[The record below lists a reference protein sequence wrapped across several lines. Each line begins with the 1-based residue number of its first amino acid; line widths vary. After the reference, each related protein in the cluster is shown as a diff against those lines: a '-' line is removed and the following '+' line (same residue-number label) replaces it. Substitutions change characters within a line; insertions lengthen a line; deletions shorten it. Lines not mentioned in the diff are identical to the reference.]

1 MHDRLARARDAVDE
15 AREITDDATA
25 MEQLASVRQG
35 IERVDDALADDAA
48 DEGEVADPEAGDRLE
63 SIERQ
68 LGTLADDV
76 DDLTVSHLSTARDQL
91 DAFRRESAADWT
103 APTGDDRVDSTDERA
118 DST

>member
-15 AREITDDATA
+15 AREMTDDATA
-25 MEQLASVRQG
+25 TEQLASVREG
-35 IERVDDALADDAA
+35 IERVDDALGDDAA
-48 DEGEVADPEAGDRLE
+48 DEGAVADPEAGERLE

-76 DDLTVSHLSTARDQL
+76 DELTASHLSTARDQL
-91 DAFRRESAADWT
+91 DAFRRESAPDWT
-103 APTGDDRVDSTDERA
+103 APTGEERA